1 VEPEVD
7 PLTLPLVS
15 LWPVLVESRPRSRGE
30 VVVSPVLD
38 RAFELLRP
46 WRFRCV
52 CVFAWSASVFL
63 LGSVSRSELVPL
75 GVLLRSAEL
84 PLRPRS
90 LSVVELLDVDPEL
103 LSVVVEL
110 LDPSAPLVALEL
122 LLGLAVSL
130 VLLVPLVLW
139 ARAAGAATARA
150 RAAIAKT
157 FIDASSGCSCGPRR
171 VATRHAADNERGHGE
186 VRGRPDAPPTGGRQ
200 HGPARNRIRRRSA
213 RGRSAQGTSPS
224 FRCTNGRQPAARDQA
239 EKLDPQPQVCF
250 ALGFLKEK
258 PLCPNCPST

>member
-1 VEPEVD
+1 MD
-7 PLTLPLVS
+7 PLTLPPVS
-15 LWPVLVESRPRSRGE
+15 LWPVVLVESRPRSRGE

-38 RAFELLRP
+38 RFFELLRP
-46 WRFRCV
+46 WRFRWV
-52 CVFAWSASVFL
+52 CVFVWSASVFL

-90 LSVVELLDVDPEL
+90 VSVVELLDVDPEL
-103 LSVVVEL
+103 LSVAVEL
-110 LDPSAPLVALEL
+110 LEPGVAWVALEL
-122 LLGLAVSL
+122 LELLGLAVSL

-139 ARAAGAATARA
+139 ARAAGAAAARA

-171 VATRHAADNERGHGE
+171 VATRHPAHNERGHGE
-186 VRGRPDAPPTGGRQ
+186 VAGRADAPPTDGRQ
-200 HGPARNRIRRRSA
+200 QDRKRKGAEAREGEAPWAPLPRFHHPECGARR
-213 RGRSAQGTSPS
+213 
-224 FRCTNGRQPAARDQA
+224 AACDQA

-250 ALGFLKEK
+250 AFGFLKEN
-258 PLCPNCPST
+258 PL